1 MKDGLK
7 KIVCVMLS
15 VLTLASLFVTGA
27 LAAEPTGFEQID
39 SPMIYNSTD
48 SSKLPSYPT
57 DIEDIYGQVDTAD
70 ANEIDS
76 MFSEE
81 AVEKFSEQL
90 DRILDFEPVGD
101 AEVAPVLGG
110 VENFISSGALASYL
124 ESGNL
129 LMGSEIGLKNNRDDK
144 VKVFG
149 ADTNA
154 NAWVFVVDKDA
165 TCVFVK
171 DSDGMGIPKAL
182 VTISYLDDSGRRVT
196 DSVVATDGNT
206 PGIAVFSDIPE
217 SFFGILDV
225 QAEGYRAVSILDKYM
240 EGGERY
246 DIVLEEGKDNEIY
259 IRGVDLSG
267 KDLVNEDTKL
277 SLLDRN
283 TGDLSLKVI
292 VTKTGNAVFPDS
304 IDIYS
309 ENRERT
315 VLNISNT
322 AAYDYASDTRV
333 YAADRRWAEKKAGLF
348 QEDDQVSIK
357 LGSTAFDLEHL
368 TVKDAVFDPGTKDT
382 DMPVSTDEMPGN
394 VSDRMGGSGL
404 INITAQI
411 LQVPVTLG
419 FFPDGNVII
428 MASYD
433 ITNLDKNTQYKYSS
447 LFDKSWNP
455 KTLSNSEPA
464 FQTFQRS
471 FWENAEKVKGGKEVL
486 NSKDKLKCLTNKT
499 YDFSMSFSVFLRT
512 CYNKETEDNY
522 GTGGI
527 IFCGSL
533 TGGVTEYFLFPV
545 GPVVIPAYIGFEAGF
560 KINTALNICFETDK
574 PPAGQG
580 SDTKWRYAN
589 NGETDVSARIEVIV
603 SFAVFGGVGVKGV
616 LGASATGYANLDI
629 AAVLGGGSDGVFSDD
644 PHSFIDALW
653 GLRFDYYLLFFSGT
667 INIESLNGA
676 KRLYDSRGEYDLMLN
691 DGLLT
696 DIDFTDID
704 LAACAD
710 KLVPAVGDGEG
721 QHDQLFMTEDES
733 AVLGSNSNIVSIDS
747 STYPD
752 TQIQFAATRNYTAL
766 FRLASNGVRTDIY
779 YQLQNRNDGNL
790 YSGLY
795 RVELPDGETRSV
807 SEFVVVPNKTDLA
820 DPAYCDMVYIGAI
833 LTDDTLKDEG
843 ERIRSTD
850 VAAIVVDLD
859 RCLTTSSVIASDQS
873 RKGQYLYSA
882 PRPAGREDYCSVAF
896 AATTLKDGNGESVNT
911 LKSLMG
917 TVPTS
922 TDYWI
927 SCREKEDP
935 AVRSYIN
942 VGSNKVHSSGV
953 IAPNEPSF
961 WVVDPIRSSDKY
973 LVVKGIGSNG
983 YYAEDLRCNFRID
996 IDGLIDIAD
1005 IRNGTANF
1013 DGIISNWQYLNG
1025 CNYFIAGDSVYW
1037 MDKMTKGSDPANY
1050 EWVVDKVKNGSG
1062 VISVDNQ
1069 YAMITNNNQS
1079 AVYLIGVI
1087 EDYDVDVEAGTS
1099 AKGANRA
1106 QIYTLTTEKNWVTD
1120 KIECTL
1126 HGPLALKFAGGDPIT
1141 CFTAAYN
1148 PDECKASG
1156 LSIAYSTPLGEGSR
1170 YACALR
1176 MWKQNANKGLLVTDL
1191 KIPDYLVREG
1201 QPVIDLYVTV
1211 RNYGYGREN
1220 PVPYVVYDENGV
1232 TLTQCVGGRDVREEF
1247 YTGDDLYTGDSRVDN
1262 IQVRPNPNWS
1272 TNEEHEII
1280 VEVKDSYKYNGDLD
1294 DVVNSARMTADNTSL
1309 TAENVLVGGKHV
1321 ISTRIT
1327 NNTLVGEKQPVL
1339 MVVLDYGEKG
1349 LGRTLK
1355 FDLPEVDQLNRY
1367 DAYDGEA
1374 VDQVYNYDIDMDRI
1388 WKDGA
1393 GSGLAGAYV
1402 SLVDYAGEQQ
1412 SNEQVY
1418 VPNPVA
1424 RTTCLSELYFSDVDP
1439 LAWYAEAVSYVS
1451 EKGIMK
1457 GVGGHRFDPAGTT
1470 TRAMAVTI
1478 LHRLEGSQVVNSV
1491 NPFDDVEDGA
1501 WYTDAIVWAADNGL
1515 VEGYGNGRFGPMD
1528 YITRQQLAT
1537 LLFRY
1542 AKYKGYD
1549 VSVGEDTNILSY
1561 DDYAELAD
1569 WAKPAM
1575 QWACGVGLI
1584 NGRTESTLVPQGNA
1598 TRAETATII
1607 MRFMENVK

>member
-1 MKDGLK
+1 MRNAFK
-7 KIVCVMLS
+7 KTVS
-15 VLTLASLFVTGA
+15 VLMAVLMLAGLLGPLAS
-27 LAAEPTGFEQID
+27 AAEATGFEQID
-39 SPMIYNSTD
+39 SPMIYNTTD
-48 SSKLPSYPT
+48 SSKLPSYPA
-57 DIEDIYGQVDTAD
+57 DIEDVYGQVDAAD

-81 AVEKFSEQL
+81 AMEEFSEQL
-90 DRILDFEPVGD
+90 DRILDFEPVDD
-101 AEVAPVLGG
+101 ADVAPVLGG
-110 VENFISSGALASYL
+110 VENFISSGALNSYL

-129 LMGSEIGLKNNRDDK
+129 LMGSGIGLKNNRNDK

-165 TCVFVK
+165 TCFFVK

-206 PGIAVFSDIPE
+206 PGIAAFSDIPDT
-217 SFFGILDV
+217 FFGILDV
-225 QAEGYRAVSILDKYM
+225 QAEGYRAVSVLDKYM
-240 EGGERY
+240 EAGERY
-246 DIVLEEGKDNEIY
+246 DIVLEEAKENELY

-277 SLLDRN
+277 SLLNRD

-292 VTKTGNAVFPDS
+292 VTRTGTAEFPES

-309 ENRERT
+309 ENRGLT
-315 VLNISNT
+315 VLNISKT

-333 YAADRRWAEKKAGLF
+333 YVADRRWAEKSADLF
-348 QEDDQVSIK
+348 HEDDQVSIK
-357 LGSTAFDLEHL
+357 LGNAAFGLEHL

-411 LQVPVTLG
+411 LQVPVTIG

-433 ITNLDKNTQYKYSS
+433 ITKLDKNTQYKYSS

-512 CYNKETEDNY
+512 CYNKETGDNY

-533 TGGVTEYFLFPV
+533 TGGITEYFLFPI

-574 PPAGQG
+574 PPAGQE

-629 AAVLGGGSDGVFSDD
+629 AAVLGGGGDGVFSDD

-696 DIDFTDID
+696 DIDFKDID
-704 LAACAD
+704 LKACAD
-710 KLVPAVGDGEG
+710 TLVPAVGDSGG
-721 QHDQLFMTEDES
+721 QHDQFFMTEDES
-733 AVLGSNSNIVSIDS
+733 AMLGSNSNIVSIDS

-752 TQIQFAATRNYTAL
+752 TQIQFAATRNYTVL
-766 FRLASNGVRTDIY
+766 FRLASNGMRTDIY
-779 YQLQNRNDGNL
+779 YQLQNRVDGNL

-807 SEFVVVPNKTDLA
+807 SEFVAVPNKTDWD
-820 DPAYCDMVYIGAI
+820 DPDYCDMVYIGAI
-833 LTDDTLKDEG
+833 LADDTLKDEG

-850 VAAIVVDLD
+850 VAAIVVNLD
-859 RCLTTSSVIASDQS
+859 GCLTASSVIASDQS
-873 RKGQYLYSA
+873 SKGQYLYSA

-896 AATTLKDGNGESVNT
+896 AATTLKDSSGESVNT
-911 LKSLMG
+911 LKTLMG
-917 TVPTS
+917 TVPTR
-922 TDYWI
+922 TEYWI
-927 SCREKEDP
+927 SYREDKDP
-935 AVRSYIN
+935 AVRSYRAI
-942 VGSNKVHSSGV
+942 GSNKVHSSGV

-973 LVVKGIGSNG
+973 LVVRGYGSNG

-996 IDGLIDIAD
+996 IDGMIDIAD
-1005 IRNGTANF
+1005 IRNGTANY

-1037 MDKMTKGSDPANY
+1037 MDKKTKGNNPADY
-1050 EWVVDKVKNGSG
+1050 EWVVEKADNGSG
-1062 VISVDNQ
+1062 VISVDNR

-1106 QIYTLTTEKNWVTD
+1106 LIYTLTTDKNWVTD
-1120 KIECTL
+1120 KLECTL
-1126 HGPLALKFAGGDPIT
+1126 HGPLVLKFAGGDPIT

-1156 LSIAYSTPLGEGSR
+1156 LSIAYSTPAGEGSS
-1170 YACALR
+1170 YACSLR
-1176 MWKQNANKGLLVTDL
+1176 MWKQNADSGLLVTDL

-1247 YTGDDLYTGDSRVDN
+1247 YTGKDLYTGDSRVDN

-1272 TNEEHEII
+1272 TNEEHEIV
-1280 VEVKDSYKYNGDLD
+1280 VEVKDSYRYKGDLD

-1309 TAENVLVGGKHV
+1309 TAENDLVGGRHV
-1321 ISTRIT
+1321 ISTQIT
-1327 NNTLVGEKQPVL
+1327 NNTFVGEKQPVL
-1339 MVVLDYGEKG
+1339 KVVLDYGEKG
-1349 LGRTLK
+1349 PGRTLK
-1355 FDLPEVDQLNRY
+1355 FELPEVGQLSRFDSD
-1367 DAYDGEA
+1367 DAET
-1374 VDQVYNYDIDMDRI
+1374 VDQVYNYDIDMDGI
-1388 WKDGA
+1388 WKDGLS
-1393 GSGLAGAYV
+1393 SGLTGAYV
-1402 SLVDYAGEQQ
+1402 SLVDRAGEQQ

-1418 VPNPVA
+1418 VPNPLG
-1424 RTTCLSELYFSDVDP
+1424 RTTTVSKPYFADVDS
-1439 LAWYAEAVSYVS
+1439 LAWYGVAVGYVS
-1451 EKGIMK
+1451 ERGIMK
-1457 GVGGHRFDPAGTT
+1457 GVGSNRFDPAGPT
-1470 TRAMAVTI
+1470 TRAMVVTI
-1478 LHRLEGSQVVNSV
+1478 LNRLEGSPAVDSG

-1515 VEGYGNGRFGPMD
+1515 VEGYGNGKFGPTD
-1528 YITRQQLAT
+1528 PITREQLAAM
-1537 LLFRY
+1537 LWRY

-1549 VSVGEDTNILSY
+1549 VSVGEDTNIISY
-1561 DDYAELAD
+1561 DDFGQISK
-1569 WAKPAM
+1569 WAVPAM
-1575 QWACGVGLI
+1575 QWAVGAGLI

-1598 TRAETATII
+1598 TRAETAMII
-1607 MRFMENVK
+1607 MRFMENLK